1 MKIILSIFALFAGVF
16 AASAQVDTIYTHE
29 GVIPCEI
36 TEITETAAKFQYPG
50 EAHNNSLSL
59 NAIRKIVYRSGR
71 VQEFAARTSFRRL
84 SSPMEWEQVSI
95 ASVESEVQG
104 LYKIDDVSSKAKGTT
119 EFSNQE
125 RVKRRAVDKMK
136 MQAAILGGNIV
147 YMVQMRSDGTKY
159 NWLTGSGST
168 AETSL
173 FGVAYSSQMPRLADV
188 EKLIKHGSDF
198 QVVEEV
204 TMTNTDSRYS
214 QEKMPAAPLTV
225 DRVYDDSGIVMLE
238 GSVKGIKERVFRVT
252 FCNEDNFYIAYKT
265 RRGVFSYKV
274 IVR

>member
-1 MKIILSIFALFAGVF
+1 MKTILTFFAFFAGIFV
-16 AASAQVDTIYTHE
+16 ASAQVDTIYTHE
-29 GVIPCEI
+29 GAIPCNI
-36 TEITETAAKFQYPG
+36 TEITETAAKYQYPG
-50 EAHNNSLSL
+50 ESHSNSLSL
-59 NAIRKIVYRSGR
+59 NAVSKIVYRSGR

-84 SSPMEWEQVSI
+84 ASPMEWEQVSI

-136 MQAAILGGNIV
+136 MQAAILGGNVV

-159 NWLTGSGST
+159 NWLTGAGST

-188 EKLIKHGSDF
+188 ERLVGKGTRFD
-198 QVVEEV
+198 VVEEV
-204 TMTNTDSRYS
+204 TMVNTDSRYS
-214 QEKMPAAPLTV
+214 MNKTAETLAV
-225 DRVYDDSGIVMLE
+225 DRVYDDSGIVMIE
-238 GSVKGIKERVFRVT
+238 GSIKGVKEHAFRVT
-252 FCNEDNFYIAYKT
+252 FCNESDFYIAYKT

-274 IVR
+274 TVR

>member
-1 MKIILSIFALFAGVF
+1 MKSILSFFALFAGIF

-29 GVIPCEI
+29 GVIPCNI
-36 TEITETAAKFQYPG
+36 TEITETAAKYQYPG
-50 EAHNNSLSL
+50 ESHSNSLSL
-59 NAIRKIVYRSGR
+59 NAVSKIVYRSGR

-125 RVKRRAVDKMK
+125 RVKRRALDKMK
-136 MQAAILGGNIV
+136 MQAAILGGNVV

-159 NWLTGSGST
+159 NWLTGAGST

-188 EKLIKHGSDF
+188 RKLVDGHTAFD
-198 QVVEEV
+198 VVEEV
-204 TMTNTDSRYS
+204 TMVNTDSRYS
-214 QEKMPAAPLTV
+214 QDKMSEALTI
-225 DRVYDDSGIVMLE
+225 DRVYDDSGLVMLE
-238 GSVKGIKERVFRVT
+238 GSIKGIKEHTFRVT
-252 FCNEDNFYIAYKT
+252 FCNESDFYIACKT

-274 IVR
+274 SVR

>member
-1 MKIILSIFALFAGVF
+1 MKSILSFFALFAGIF

-29 GVIPCEI
+29 GVIPCNI
-36 TEITETAAKFQYPG
+36 TEITETAAKYQYPG
-50 EAHNNSLSL
+50 ESHSNSLSL
-59 NAIRKIVYRSGR
+59 NAVSKIVFRSGR

-125 RVKRRAVDKMK
+125 RVKRRALDKMK
-136 MQAAILGGNIV
+136 MQAAILA
-147 YMVQMRSDGTKY
+147 
-159 NWLTGSGST
+159 GST

-188 EKLIKHGSDF
+188 RKLVDGHTAFD
-198 QVVEEV
+198 VVEEV
-204 TMTNTDSRYS
+204 TMVNTDSRYS
-214 QEKMPAAPLTV
+214 QDKMSEALTI
-225 DRVYDDSGIVMLE
+225 DRVYDDSGLVMLE
-238 GSVKGIKERVFRVT
+238 GSIKGIKEHTFRVT
-252 FCNEDNFYIAYKT
+252 FCNESDFYIACKT

-274 IVR
+274 SVR